1 MLHKTQGIVLR
12 TVRYGETSVI
22 VNIFTELF
30 GIQSYLVNGVRTDK
44 AKNSKA
50 NLLQPANILDLVVY
64 HHDNK
69 NLQRL
74 SDFRFAYLYHAL
86 YGDVIKSSIALFLIE
101 LLDKT
106 LKQPESYPE
115 LFHFAV
121 DSLKWVDIQK
131 GDVANLPLY
140 FSLHVA
146 GLQGFRIYGK
156 YSPENPYLDLQ
167 EGVFISEHSSNTYCL
182 DERCS
187 RITGQL
193 LEVKSI
199 DLLKEIKTDKQIR
212 QQLLEGYQR
221 YFQLHLPGF
230 SGLKSPR
237 ILSEILG

>member
-12 TVRYGETSVI
+12 TLRYGETSVI

-30 GIQSYLVNGVRTDK
+30 GVQSYLVNGVRTGN
-44 AKNSKA
+44 AKSSRA

-64 HHDNK
+64 HKENK
-69 NLQRL
+69 NLLRL

-86 YGDVIKSSIALFLIE
+86 YGDVIKNSIALFLVE

-115 LFHFAV
+115 LFHFVV
-121 DSLKWVDIQK
+121 DSLKWMDLQNGDI
-131 GDVANLPLY
+131 ANLPLY
-140 FSLHVA
+140 FALRVA
-146 GLQGFRIYGK
+146 GLQGFRVFGK
-156 YSPENPYLDLQ
+156 YSMDNPYLDLQ
-167 EGVFISEHSSNTYCL
+167 EGTFIPLSSSGDHCL

-193 LEVKSI
+193 LEVKNMDS
-199 DLLKEIKTDKQIR
+199 LKEIKADKQIR
-212 QQLLEGYQR
+212 QQLLAAYQR
-221 YFQLHLPGF
+221 YYQLHLPGF

-237 ILSEILG
+237 VLSEILE